1 MSFKIGER
9 IMLEV
14 AQCIS
19 FQYKYVIIDAK
30 RCSRPELIQALNRL
44 IGQLTSVLEYHNT
57 LENEKRVEDIETFKT
72 ETHRSYIQTPYYQ
85 PDFDITRKRK
95 HEEILSDELTMKLQ
109 KLYSKVES
117 KEHMIVE

>member
-9 IMLEV
+9 VMLEV

-44 IGQLTSVLEYHNT
+44 IGQLSSVLEYHNN
-57 LENEKRVEDIETFKT
+57 LENEKRAEDVETFIT
-72 ETHRSYIQTPYYQ
+72 ETHRSYIQSPYYQ
-85 PDFDITRKRK
+85 PDFDITRKQK
-95 HEEILSDELTMKLQ
+95 FQDTFSDELTMKLQ
-109 KLYSKVES
+109 NLYTMERMRVE
-117 KEHMIVE
+117 